1 VIGFLLALALVIGCP
16 SVGRANE
23 RAPIAVAMCVEAIAA
38 APKSAAICGTN
49 VSAPAFVAC
58 FDSPRTLRRCL
69 DLRCGGLPQPRAPDA
84 PSALLRLG

>member
-38 APKSAAICGTN
+38 TPRSVAISCA
-49 VSAPAFVAC
+49 SAPQPAC
-58 FDSPRTLRRCL
+58 VERIHAPRTLRRSL

-84 PSALLRLG
+84 PSALRRLG

>member
-38 APKSAAICGTN
+38 APRAVVRRCDI
-49 VSAPAFVAC
+49 APQPAC
-58 FDSPRTLRRCL
+58 VERLHAPRTLRRCL

-84 PSALLRLG
+84 PSALRRLG